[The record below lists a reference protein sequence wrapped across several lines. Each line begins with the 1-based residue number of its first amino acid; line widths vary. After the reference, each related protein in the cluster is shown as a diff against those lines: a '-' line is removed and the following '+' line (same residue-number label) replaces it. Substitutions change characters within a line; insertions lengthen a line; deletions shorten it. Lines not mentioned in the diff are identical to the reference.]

1 LKTSTNT
8 YSCIGEGDEEGDEVE
23 EGVVGSQ
30 TFDIPCTFATSP
42 LGVGAPILPTPSSSS
57 TTAVIPAKTIVRG
70 QNRYDVIAGKMVQQR
85 GSGVMA
91 QSVGDALE
99 TYEKMRTDPLW
110 SHKSKDN
117 FSTHSAA
124 KALFEVEEGTP
135 AEPAQGILKFLDM
148 SYRYSVEP
156 AWAVG
161 ISVNLSVMLTTEGR
175 SLWERG
181 CGYQPHE
188 NERKVG
194 IPQGFESVP
203 ENALRIEWF
212 ENVRG
217 LFKSFPSSVAK
228 TLEQVCAPSFSL
240 CSCAHASLLC
250 VLARARLL
258 SLCSCAHASLLCVL
272 AWACLFSL
280 CSCAHA
286 SLLCALASS
295 LFLCALASSLFLCAR
310 VHLKPDHTP
319 IHL

>member
-8 YSCIGEGDEEGDEVE
+8 YSCIGEGDEEGDEGE
-23 EGVVGSQ
+23 EGNEGEEGEVGVVESQ
-30 TFDIPCTFATSP
+30 TFDQPCTLATSP
-42 LGVGAPILPTPSSSS
+42 LGVGAAILPTPSSSS
-57 TTAVIPAKTIVRG
+57 TTAVIPVKTIVRR
-70 QNRYDVIAGKMVQQR
+70 QSKFDVIAGKMVLQR
-85 GSGVMA
+85 GSRFMS

-99 TYEKMRTDPLW
+99 TYQKMRSDVLW

-135 AEPAQGILKFLDM
+135 AEPARESLKFLDM
-148 SYRYSVEP
+148 SYRYPVEP
-156 AWAVG
+156 AWAVSR
-161 ISVNLSVMLTTEGR
+161 SVNLFAFLTTEGR

-181 CGYQPHE
+181 CGYQPHP

-212 ENVRG
+212 EYVRG

-228 TLEQVCAPSFSL
+228 TLEEVCAPSFSF

-250 VLARARLL
+250 GLASSLFLCARVHLF

-272 AWACLFSL
+272 AWARLLSL
-280 CSCAHA
+280 CSCTHA
-286 SLLCALASS
+286 SLFASS
-295 LFLCALASSLFLCAR
+295 LFLRAR
-310 VHLKPDHTP
+310 
-319 IHL
+319 